1 MDFVKIISDF
11 IHSQTYK
18 DKLIAERYFKGTND
32 IAYRTFKYTTVNG
45 DVMDRYRANNK
56 VSDNFFK
63 IIIEQKVNYVVGNE
77 VTIQESKPYLDLNEE
92 IDYLC
97 EEASMKAI
105 GWLHVYIDEIGEL
118 KQVVVPSEQVI
129 PIYTPTLKKEL
140 KQVIRFYKID
150 DTDIVELWDNTTVTY
165 YSLVKDQGYTQYSQT
180 THFSTG
186 SFGKIPFIPLY
197 NNRYE
202 TNDLNSI
209 KVLIDCYD
217 VVISDFCN
225 NFEDFQQVL
234 YKLVNY
240 AKTVDDEQLACEL
253 FEFIKKYGFVN
264 VNDGG
269 DFDIIQR
276 EVPYLARKE
285 ILQIIK
291 QNLYLIAQAV
301 DPDILKGNS
310 LTNVVIEA
318 SYTLLE
324 LKANK
329 FIKMLK
335 KFFKEL
341 LYFDNFYRSM
351 KRMAVDDIAKVTFEF
366 NKAILMNKAE
376 IVETLVLCV
385 QNGIMSIETA
395 VNKNPFIDN
404 PEEEM
409 LKLKGEEEIKEQKQ
423 QAIFGNINTGGIP
436 E

>member
-1 MDFVKIISDF
+1 MDLLKIISDF
-11 IHSQTYK
+11 KNSQSYK
-18 DKLIAERYFKGTND
+18 DMLVGERYFKGTND
-32 IAYRTFKYTTVNG
+32 IIYRSFHYTTTEG
-45 DVMDRYRANNK
+45 EIMDRYRANNK

-63 IIIEQKVNYVVGNE
+63 IITEQKVNYVVGNE
-77 VTIQESKPYLDLNEE
+77 VIIQNSKPYLDVNEE

-97 EEASMKAI
+97 EEACMKAV

-118 KQVVVPSEQVI
+118 KQVVIPSEQVI
-129 PIYTPTLKKEL
+129 PRYTPTLKKEL
-140 KQVIRFYKID
+140 MQVIRFYKIGESE
-150 DTDIVELWDNTTVTY
+150 IVEVWDNIYVTY
-165 YSLVKDQGYTQYSQT
+165 YTLIKDQGYVQYEQR

-186 SFGKIPFIPLY
+186 SFGKVPFIPLY

-202 TNDLNSI
+202 INDLNSI

-217 VVISDFCN
+217 VVMSDFCN

-240 AKTVDDEQLACEL
+240 AKTVDDEQMACEL

-264 VNDGG
+264 VADGG

-285 ILQIIK
+285 LLQIIK

-301 DPDILKGNS
+301 DPDILRGNS

-329 FIKMLK
+329 FIKMIK
-335 KFFKEL
+335 KFLREL
-341 LYFDNFYRSM
+341 LYFDNFYRSL
-351 KRMAVDDIAKVTFEF
+351 KKMAVDDMTKVSFDF

-376 IVETLVLCV
+376 TVETLVLCV
-385 QNGIMSIETA
+385 QNKIMSIKTA
-395 VNKNPFIDN
+395 VTKNPYIDN
-404 PEEEM
+404 ADEEM
-409 LKLKGEEEIKEQKQ
+409 LLLKEEEDKEQEKQ
-423 QAIFGNINTGGIP
+423 LEIFPIP
-436 E
+436 T